1 MVNRIRLFLGLEVAV
16 FIAAALIHFG
26 VVMDGYND
34 QEAGTAESVIA
45 IVLLAGLLTSLL
57 RPDWTRRAGILV
69 QSFALVGTFVGLT
82 LLITLGPRSL
92 LDISIHVVMVV
103 LLVIGLVVTVRTPTT
118 FQGMSHRVTDTA
130 NRR

>member
-1 MVNRIRLFLGLEVAV
+1 MVNRIRLFLGLEAAV

-26 VVMDGYND
+26 VVLDGYND

-69 QSFALVGTFVGLT
+69 QGFALVGTFVGLT
-82 LLITLGPRSL
+82 LLVTLGPRSV
-92 LDISIHVVMVV
+92 LDVAIHVVMVV
-103 LLVIGLVVTVRTPTT
+103 LLVSGLIVTVRASAT

>member
-1 MVNRIRLFLGLEVAV
+1 MGLWIQETVCAWFGGPGFVEWEGDGQPHSSVPLGLEAAV

-34 QEAGTAESVIA
+34 QEAGTAESVLA

-69 QSFALVGTFVGLT
+69 QGFALVGTFVGLT
-82 LLITLGPRSL
+82 SSSPLAPAPFSTSPST
-92 LDISIHVVMVV
+92 S
-103 LLVIGLVVTVRTPTT
+103 
-118 FQGMSHRVTDTA
+118 S
-130 NRR
+130 